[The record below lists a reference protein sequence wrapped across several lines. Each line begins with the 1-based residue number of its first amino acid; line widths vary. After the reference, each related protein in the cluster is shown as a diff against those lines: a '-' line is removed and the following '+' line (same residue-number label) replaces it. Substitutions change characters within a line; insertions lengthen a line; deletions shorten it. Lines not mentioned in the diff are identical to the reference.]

1 MKTPELAYLSI
12 KIKSLAAE
20 AVIIRK
26 DENRYRA
33 QSKRKPRFV
42 DGKDTWA
49 SDHVGGQ
56 CASTSRTTWLGLKSH
71 RRQEV
76 RSEARSALLAFGF
89 LRGTPYRAMEAKC
102 WDDPNWSR
110 IATLVSKYSD
120 RKGPAVAM
128 EHLKIWR
135 DVPLDLKQAA

>member
-33 QSKRKPRFV
+33 QSKREPRV
-42 DGKDTWA
+42 IDGKDTWA
-49 SDHVGGQ
+49 SVHVDGQ
-56 CASTSRTTWLGLKSH
+56 CASVPRTTWLGLKSH
-71 RRQEV
+71 RRRDV
-76 RSEARSALLAFGF
+76 RNEARAALLAFGF

-102 WDDPNWSR
+102 WEEPDWPR
-110 IATLVSKYSD
+110 VAAIVSKYSD

-128 EHLKIWR
+128 EYLKVWR
-135 DVPLDLKQAA
+135 DVPLEMKQAA